1 MSNPL
6 GENYGSS
13 NNCATC
19 GNASCVCAPTPV
31 KRCGH
36 LRKKLKEVDRK
47 VGNKIHHHKEKIKGA
62 IEKVASNRKLRRRTK
77 AIKKGT
83 FNQDNENT
91 RTLTNKK
98 RF

>member
-1 MSNPL
+1 MNNPL
-6 GENYGSS
+6 SENYGSIA
-13 NNCATC
+13 NCEGC
-19 GNASCVCAPTPV
+19 GNTSCVCKASPV
-31 KRCGH
+31 KKCGH

-47 VGNKIHHHKEKIKGA
+47 VGNKIHHHKETVKELIT
-62 IEKVASNRKLRRRTK
+62 KVASNRKLRKRTR